1 MSIELTTE
9 QAEAIASQP
18 DSVVVINPQTKQV
31 YRLIREDVFQ
41 KLQALLYDASEWTPG
56 EMAALAGAA
65 FANLDD
71 TDYSEYLD
79 TP

>member
-1 MSIELTTE
+1 MSIALTTE

>member
-41 KLQALLYDASEWTPG
+41 KWQRSRARLSRISMIRTTANTWTLHELQPWR
-56 EMAALAGAA
+56 
-65 FANLDD
+65 
-71 TDYSEYLD
+71 YSHR
-79 TP
+79 PRPQR